1 MVRNATLL
9 DVEDILNIY
18 AEARLFMRQNGNP
31 HQWNGAY
38 PAKEDI
44 LCDIERNLLYVVE
57 RNGEKVGVFFFAPG
71 PDVTYK
77 IIKKGE
83 WLSDEPYYVIHRIA
97 SLTKAH
103 GVFLEVLNF
112 CRETANHIR
121 IDTHSDNTVMQHVLI
136 KNGFSKRGIIYLLS
150 GDERIAFEII

>member
-1 MVRNATLL
+1 MVRNATFS

-18 AEARLFMRQNGNP
+18 AEARIFMRQNGNP
-31 HQWNGAY
+31 NQWSGAY

-44 LCDIERNLLYVVE
+44 LCDIEQNLLYVVE
-57 RNGEKVGVFFFAPG
+57 RDDKLVGVFFFAPG

-77 IIKKGE
+77 IIEHGE
-83 WLSDEPYYVIHRIA
+83 WLSDEPYCVIHRIA
-97 SLTKAH
+97 SKTGAH
-103 GVFLEVLNF
+103 GVFLEALNF

-121 IDTHSDNTVMQHVLI
+121 IDTHSDNTVMQHVLE

-150 GDERIAFEII
+150 GDERIAYEI